1 MKFVSLSRN
10 NTICINIFFCGNS
23 NDTLSIIVKTRNTL
37 ISLLVFTRSEDMEYF
52 RMIY

>member
-37 ISLLVFTRSEDMEYF
+37 ISLLFTRSEDMEYF
-52 RMIY
+52 RMTY